1 MEPLLITTGSVMA
14 EQLRAPK
21 SLVFLISRV
30 WVQVPAVTLVS
41 LSDTQNHDALSFGSD
56 QSILIE
62 TPSWTHWFFSEP
74 PQLIQRLS
82 LHGVTTNLYKSH
94 TIGPWPPLNTNPNPT
109 NRLFFLFHNYDP
121 PKKRIHLLPFP
132 SSPWPSE
139 LILSVWIFIKMYLT
153 KIWYPILAT

>member
-1 MEPLLITTGSVMA
+1 MEPLLITTGSVVA

-62 TPSWTHWFFSEP
+62 NAKLNPLVLFRTTPTHSE
-74 PQLIQRLS
+74 IIITWCY
-82 LHGVTTNLYKSH
+82 HK
-94 TIGPWPPLNTNPNPT
+94 PL
-109 NRLFFLFHNYDP
+109 
-121 PKKRIHLLPFP
+121 
-132 SSPWPSE
+132 
-139 LILSVWIFIKMYLT
+139 
-153 KIWYPILAT
+153 